1 MNNIYRRGDQ
11 FEVEGVVAPDLIE
24 ESCSA
29 CQFVARAEAGDNR
42 RSSMQA
48 QDSLALAA
56 LAARNTIIKRT
67 TGGEV
72 AHGSEDK
79 LLLLLDDQDRAQ
91 ENGDTRS
98 VYDITFA
105 DDQLQECNGT
115 DHGGTLRARK
125 QQPQLLSLQKVVETE
140 KQKKTKKYELSEFH
154 SLPDY
159 IRDNEYIL
167 RHYRSDWPIPES
179 LLSIFSIH
187 NETLNIWTSAFI
199 PTPFF
204 LSLSL
209 SLSLS
214 RHFLSLS
221 SSHSCR
227 SVCVFLICP
236 LQVEIL

>member
-1 MNNIYRRGDQ
+1 
-11 FEVEGVVAPDLIE
+11 VAPDLIE

-42 RSSMQA
+42 RRTMQA
-48 QDSLALAA
+48 QDSMALAA
-56 LAARNTIIKRT
+56 LTARNTIINRT
-67 TGGEV
+67 SGGEA

-105 DDQLQECNGT
+105 DDQLDKCNGT
-115 DHGGTLRARK
+115 DHGGTMRARK
-125 QQPQLLSLQKVVETE
+125 QQRQLLSLQEVVVME
-140 KQKKTKKYELSEFH
+140 KQKKSKKYELSEFH

-199 PTPFF
+199 PTPF
-204 LSLSL
+204 SLSL
-209 SLSLS
+209 SLSLDI
-214 RHFLSLS
+214 FSL
-221 SSHSCR
+221 CLLLTPVDL
-227 SVCVFLICP
+227 SVCFSFVLFKLKFCKC
-236 LQVEIL
+236 

>member
-1 MNNIYRRGDQ
+1 M
-11 FEVEGVVAPDLIE
+11 APDLIE

-29 CQFVARAEAGDNR
+29 PQFVARAEAGDNR
-42 RSSMQA
+42 RRRMQA
-48 QDSLALAA
+48 QDSMALAA

-67 TGGEV
+67 IGGEV

-98 VYDITFA
+98 VFDITFA
-105 DDQLQECNGT
+105 DDQLQKCNGT

-125 QQPQLLSLQKVVETE
+125 QQQQPLLLQKVVEME

-209 SLSLS
+209 SLST
-214 RHFLSLS
+214 FSLFVFFS
-221 SSHSCR
+221 LL
-227 SVCVFLICP
+227 SVCLWCA
-236 LQVEIL
+236 LQTSPPALQFGILVC

>member
-1 MNNIYRRGDQ
+1 MNNIYRRDQ
-11 FEVEGVVAPDLIE
+11 FEFEGVVAPDLIE
-24 ESCSA
+24 ESCTA
-29 CQFVARAEAGDNR
+29 YQFVARAEAGDNR
-42 RSSMQA
+42 RRRMHS
-48 QDSLALAA
+48 QDSAALAA

-79 LLLLLDDQDRAQ
+79 LFLLLDDQDRAQ

-98 VYDITFA
+98 VYDSTFA
-105 DDQLQECNGT
+105 DHQLQKCNGT

-125 QQPQLLSLQKVVETE
+125 QQQQQLLLLQNVVEME

-199 PTPFF
+199 PTHF

-209 SLSLS
+209 PLSL
-214 RHFLSLS
+214 HFLSLS

-227 SVCVFLICP
+227 SVCAFLICP
-236 LQVEIL
+236 LQVGIL

>member
-1 MNNIYRRGDQ
+1 MNNIYRSGDQ

-29 CQFVARAEAGDNR
+29 CQFVARVEAGDNR
-42 RSSMQA
+42 RRRMQA
-48 QDSLALAA
+48 QDSMGLAA

-98 VYDITFA
+98 VCDITFA
-105 DDQLQECNGT
+105 DDQLQKCNGT

-125 QQPQLLSLQKVVETE
+125 QQQLLMLQKVVETE

-199 PTPFF
+199 PTPFSLSLF

-209 SLSLS
+209 DIFSLCLLLTPVDLS
-214 RHFLSLS
+214 VRFSFVLFKLKF
-221 SSHSCR
+221 CK
-227 SVCVFLICP
+227 C
-236 LQVEIL
+236 